1 MTSTMFELKTV
12 GLFIDHRRHF
22 EVSQFLQDWFASH
35 RIATTLLSWDIPPSK
50 ELDLIITIGG
60 DGTVLY
66 VLGQFPVCPV
76 LAFNFGTIGFL
87 TAGNEEEM
95 RAILEKLLNEQCFIS
110 ERTTL
115 ECLYGGEHFYA
126 INEMVIKGINRLLSV
141 DCFVNEAHVRHIW
154 GDGVIVGT
162 PTGSTA
168 YLLSAGS
175 SIVMPETRCLILAGL
190 NEHNFTSRHL
200 VLNHDAQIRLVI
212 TPQTKE
218 QEIYL
223 SVDGKNKISLAVHDE
238 LFICEAKQR
247 VQLVFPE
254 EHYFFRNLSSR
265 LSWE

>member
-1 MTSTMFELKTV
+1 MFDLKTV
-12 GLFIDHRRHF
+12 GLFIDHKLHQ

-35 RIATTLLSWDIPPSK
+35 QIETTLLSWDIYPCK
-50 ELDLIITIGG
+50 NLDLIITIGG
-60 DGTVLY
+60 DGTVLH

-87 TAGNEEEM
+87 TAGNREEM
-95 RAILEKLLNEQCFIS
+95 VTILEKILNKQCFIS
-110 ERTTL
+110 ERSTL
-115 ECLYGGEHFYA
+115 ECHYGSNCFHA
-126 INEMVIKGINRLLSV
+126 INEMVIKGINRLVSV

-168 YLLSAGS
+168 YLLSAGAP
-175 SIVMPETRCLILAGL
+175 IVMPEIRCLILAGL

-200 VLNHDAQIRLVI
+200 VLNHDANIRLVI

-223 SVDGKNKISLAVHDE
+223 SVDGKNKIPLAIHNE
-238 LFICEAKQR
+238 LLISEAKQR

-254 EHYFFRNLSSR
+254 KHYFFRNLSSR